1 MRVQGIASL
10 SGVDVIRVSLSI
22 LEPHEGMNL
31 ATSRHWPVHQLDVK
45 NAFLHGLSRHPELG
59 FNGDDTAYLLLYV
72 DDIVIIA
79 FSKTLLQQVIRSL
92 HQEFA
97 MTDLGSLNYFLS
109 ISVTRDFSGMF
120 LSQKKYVVEILDR
133 AHMVN
138 CNPSWTPIDTESKLG
153 SDGDPVSDPTLYQ
166 SLATS
171 LQYLTFTRPDISY
184 AVQQEVNRHEVPRMH
199 WIMFW
204 IALLKI
210 YVHHVLGNLFSS
222 MSDSEDS
229 TVTYTEISSPYEDL
243 SDVGS
248 PGAEGP
254 IFQDPPSPDYVPG
267 PEEPEQAPPSPIY
280 IPFVP
285 EPVYPEFLPVD
296 DEVFP
301 AEEQPM
307 PAADSPTHQS
317 PGYIPE
323 SDPEEDP
330 EEDDEEDPEED
341 PADYPAD
348 RGDDRD
354 DEEPSDDDDDD
365 AEEEEHLAPA
375 DPAAVA
381 YSADQDP
388 YLAYRV
394 TARMSIRPQA
404 PAPFLSEEVAERLLA
419 LPTPPPSPLS
429 PYSSPLPQ
437 IPSPPLPIPSPPP
450 NGPTYVEGSLGS

>member
-1 MRVQGIASL
+1 
-10 SGVDVIRVSLSI
+10 
-22 LEPHEGMNL
+22 
-31 ATSRHWPVHQLDVK
+31 
-45 NAFLHGLSRHPELG
+45 
-59 FNGDDTAYLLLYV
+59 
-72 DDIVIIA
+72 
-79 FSKTLLQQVIRSL
+79 
-92 HQEFA
+92 
-97 MTDLGSLNYFLS
+97 
-109 ISVTRDFSGMF
+109 
-120 LSQKKYVVEILDR
+120 
-133 AHMVN
+133 
-138 CNPSWTPIDTESKLG
+138 
-153 SDGDPVSDPTLYQ
+153 
-166 SLATS
+166 
-171 LQYLTFTRPDISY
+171 
-184 AVQQEVNRHEVPRMH
+184 
-199 WIMFW
+199 
-204 IALLKI
+204 
-210 YVHHVLGNLFSS
+210 

-280 IPFVP
+280 VPFVP

-365 AEEEEHLAPA
+365 DAEEEEHLAPA

-394 TARMSIRPQA
+394 TARMSIRPHA

-450 NGPTYVEGSLGS
+450 NGPHFKNPGAAALYLPACGNGTPN

>member
-1 MRVQGIASL
+1 MLTMAENVIV
-10 SGVDVIRVSLSI
+10 SGANNR
-22 LEPHEGMNL
+22 PHML
-31 ATSRHWPVHQLDVK
+31 DKTQYSSWSSRI
-45 NAFLHGLSRHPELG
+45 
-59 FNGDDTAYLLLYV
+59 LLYIKV
-72 DDIVIIA
+72 
-79 FSKTLLQQVIRSL
+79 
-92 HQEFA
+92 
-97 MTDLGSLNYFLS
+97 
-109 ISVTRDFSGMF
+109 
-120 LSQKKYVVEILDR
+120 
-133 AHMVN
+133 
-138 CNPSWTPIDTESKLG
+138 
-153 SDGDPVSDPTLYQ
+153 
-166 SLATS
+166 
-171 LQYLTFTRPDISY
+171 
-184 AVQQEVNRHEVPRMH
+184 
-199 WIMFW
+199 
-204 IALLKI
+204 
-210 YVHHVLGNLFSS
+210 SS

-365 AEEEEHLAPA
+365 DDDAEEEEHLAPA

-388 YLAYRV
+388 YL
-394 TARMSIRPQA
+394 
-404 PAPFLSEEVAERLLA
+404 
-419 LPTPPPSPLS
+419 
-429 PYSSPLPQ
+429 
-437 IPSPPLPIPSPPP
+437 
-450 NGPTYVEGSLGS
+450 